1 MIRDL
6 HDLQGKI
13 EIPLERRGVADNDHR
28 VGAAEG
34 DIFRRDLLFR
44 RTGGERIRSRQI
56 NELNGRPVDAA
67 CSRRRRDRFPRP
79 VSGMLV
85 QAGQRVEKRAFPNV
99 RVPHQRKTVSFRHY
113 VFASCGRRTSTEALS
128 PARSAITVPQIS

>member
-1 MIRDL
+1 VIRDL

-56 NELNGRPVDAA
+56 NELNGRPVDATS
-67 CSRRRRDRFPRP
+67 SRRRRDRFPRP

-99 RVPHQRKTVSFRHY
+99 RVPHQRKTVSLRHY
-113 VFASCGRRTSTEALS
+113 VFASCGRRTNTEALS